1 MALLNSEAGCGHLI
15 LNSLSQS
22 TKKLSDISALPDLFA
37 LDHSLAIVLGHITAV
52 LLVLGVAN
60 LILVVD
66 AFLAILIVVIGFTL
80 LALLGA
86 VAGGSVVIVTTIAG
100 GRVVLIGTVMRGRVV
115 LIGAHIGAHV
125 EMLCLPEK
133 LLGFSI
139 LRFKAL
145 FAKWLF
151 STHLLFSSSLFSLT
165 LVLVTI
171 MPRILIGVV
180 GLGSV
185 FIATCVRGLG
195 IMPT

>member
-37 LDHSLAIVLGHITAV
+37 LDHSLAIVLGHITAL

-66 AFLAILIVVIGFTL
+66 AFLAILIVVIGFAL

-100 GRVVLIGTVMRGRVV
+100 GSVVLIGTVMRGRVV
-115 LIGAHIGAHV
+115 IIGTVMRGRSGRVVLIATVMRGRVVLIGAHV
-125 EMLCLPEK
+125 EMRCLPEK
-133 LLGFSI
+133 LLRFS
-139 LRFKAL
+139 
-145 FAKWLF
+145 
-151 STHLLFSSSLFSLT
+151 
-165 LVLVTI
+165 
-171 MPRILIGVV
+171 
-180 GLGSV
+180 
-185 FIATCVRGLG
+185 
-195 IMPT
+195 